1 MTDPVIIVG
10 ASMGGL
16 RVAEALRRAGYTGPI
31 TAFGDEPYPP
41 YNRPPLSKE
50 VLASDVSLE
59 AVQFPQRDATA
70 DVNWVLNTRIERADL
85 ASNSLTDEHGHSH
98 TFSTL
103 IIATGIRSKRA
114 EWANPV
120 MAGRHAVR
128 SLDDAIALRAAL
140 NPGTKVV
147 VYGAGFIGC
156 ETAATARKLGC
167 DVTIVAPGVEP
178 IARYLGLEFAQ
189 WIRAAHDA
197 HGVQFRMQS
206 RIDNTIGDDHIT
218 GVVLDDGTTLDCD
231 VLIEAIGSIPNVEWL
246 AGNDLDLSDG
256 VLTNTA
262 MQAVRTDGTVVT
274 TVFALGDVA
283 RFPNALFDDEP
294 RRVEH
299 WNIPTDTAKRV
310 AEVAAAQ
317 LAQSDSVDELVAKRF
332 APVPSFWSDQYDI
345 HMLAYGIVGLA
356 DRSELLHNTFDDDE
370 FCVGYYRGDELV
382 GVCGVGMRNVVMGYR
397 AKVGTSA

>member
-16 RVAEALRRAGYTGPI
+16 RAAEALRRAGYTGPI
-31 TAFGDEPYPP
+31 TVFGDEAYPP

-50 VLASDVSLE
+50 VLASDVSLD

-85 ASNSLTDEHGHSH
+85 ATNSVTDEHGHSH
-98 TFSTL
+98 TYSAL
-103 IIATGIRSKRA
+103 IVATGIRSKRA

-128 SLDDAIALRAAL
+128 NLDDAIALRAAL
-140 NPGTKVV
+140 TPGARVV
-147 VYGAGFIGC
+147 GYGAGVIGG

-167 DVTIVAPGVEP
+167 DGTIVAPGVEP
-178 IARYLGLEFAQ
+178 IARYLGLDFAK
-189 WIRAAHDA
+189 WVRARHEEK
-197 HGVQFRMQS
+197 GVTLRMS
-206 RIDNTIGDDHIT
+206 HRIADTVGADHIEA
-218 GVVLDDGTTLDCD
+218 VILDDGTRLDCD

-246 AGNDLDLSDG
+246 AGNELDLSDG
-256 VLTNTA
+256 VLTNGA
-262 MQAVRTDGTVVT
+262 MQALRMDGSTVEN
-274 TVFALGDVA
+274 VFALGDVA
-283 RFPNALFDDEP
+283 RFPNPLFDDIE

-310 AEVAAAQ
+310 AEVAALQ
-317 LAQSDSVDELVAKRF
+317 LAGTSTTEAVAKRF

-356 DRSELLHNTFDDDE
+356 NRSELLHNTFEDDE
-370 FCVGYYRGDELV
+370 FVVGYFRDDELV
-382 GVCGVGMRNVVMGYR
+382 GVCGIGMRNVVMGYR
-397 AKVGTSA
+397 AKVGRTA

>member
-1 MTDPVIIVG
+1 MSDPVIIVG

-59 AVQFPQRDATA
+59 AVQFPQREATA
-70 DVNWVLNTRIERADL
+70 DVNWILNTRIERADL
-85 ASNSLTDEHGHSH
+85 DTNSVTDEHGRSHSY
-98 TFSTL
+98 SAL

-120 MAGRHAVR
+120 MNGRHAVR
-128 SLDDAIALRAAL
+128 NLDDAIALRAAL
-140 NPGTKVV
+140 KPGAKVV

-178 IARYLGLEFAQ
+178 IARYLGLDFAQ
-189 WIRAAHDA
+189 WVRARHEEK
-197 HGVQFRMQS
+197 GTTLRMSS
-206 RIDNTIGDDHIT
+206 RIADTVGDDRIE
-218 GVVLDDGTTLDCD
+218 GVVLDDGTRLDCD

-246 AGNDLDLSDG
+246 AGNELDLSDG
-256 VLTNTA
+256 VLTNGA
-262 MQAVRTDGTVVT
+262 MQALRMDGTVVPN
-274 TVFALGDVA
+274 VFALGDVA
-283 RFPNALFDDEP
+283 RFPNPLFDDIE

-310 AEVAAAQ
+310 AQIVALQRAGDDTAEAVAA
-317 LAQSDSVDELVAKRF
+317 RF

-356 DRSELLHNTFDDDE
+356 NRSELLHNTFDDDE
-370 FCVGYYRGDELV
+370 FVVGYYRDDELV
-382 GVCGVGMRNVVMGYR
+382 GVCGIGMRNVVMGYR
-397 AKVGTSA
+397 AKVGRTA